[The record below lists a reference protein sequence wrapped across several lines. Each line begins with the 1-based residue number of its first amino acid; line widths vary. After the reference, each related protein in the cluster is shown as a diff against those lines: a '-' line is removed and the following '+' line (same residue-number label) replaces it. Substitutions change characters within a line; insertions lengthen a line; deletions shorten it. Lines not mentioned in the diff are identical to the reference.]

1 MIGEFRHG
9 DRSYSQL
16 SEGLPALSDK
26 VLSDRLVQLTE
37 AGVIERHRIA
47 AWPPR
52 VRYSLTDRVRA
63 LVPVLQALW
72 KWAPRTRARFVYLN
86 RYRSPI

>member
-1 MIGEFRHG
+1 MVRLNPSHG
-9 DRSYSQL
+9 DRSYSEL

-37 AGVIERHRIA
+37 AGVIERHRIP

-52 VRYSLTDRVRA
+52 VRYSLTNRGRA

-72 KWAPRTRARFVYLN
+72 DWGTENASEIRIPKEV
-86 RYRSPI
+86 